1 MKNPDCYMIRAVHL
15 GYNCSGR
22 TTHCVLFNDLLTANF
37 HFNKDEFFFLFR
49 HSNKFC

>member
-1 MKNPDCYMIRAVHL
+1 MMNPDCYRMICAVHF

-37 HFNKDEFFFLFR
+37 HFNEDEFSLITR
-49 HSNKFC
+49 SHKFC